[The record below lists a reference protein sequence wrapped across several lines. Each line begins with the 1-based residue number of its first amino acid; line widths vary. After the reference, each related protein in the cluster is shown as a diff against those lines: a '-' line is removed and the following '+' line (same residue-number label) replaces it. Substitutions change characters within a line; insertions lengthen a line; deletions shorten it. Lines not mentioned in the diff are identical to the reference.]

1 MVEFKMQTRPTAGGS
16 MCVVPDDATTL
27 SITNGVTVGNVAITR
42 GKLRHMERLY
52 GFDLDAAARAAATKS
67 HEQHV
72 AALARHEEEK
82 AKATGWDRD
91 RLVPP
96 KRTEPS
102 EVASFQ
108 FGGDTRDLLRYAEAD
123 GMRMVAL
130 IAAYLEPGE
139 DPVRWLAKMLMD
151 QGYDV
156 PVDPEWADTD
166 WPHDDPERAAEPRSD
181 G

>member
-1 MVEFKMQTRPTAGGS
+1 MQPRPKAGRS
-16 MCVVPDDATTL
+16 MCVIPDDATTL
-27 SITNGVTVGNVAITR
+27 LISNVVTVGDVAITR

-52 GFDLDAAARAAATKS
+52 GFDLDAAAQDAAKKS
-67 HEQHV
+67 QEKYV
-72 AALARHEEEK
+72 AAIARYEQEKAK
-82 AKATGWDRD
+82 AKATGLD

-108 FGGDTRDLLRYAEAD
+108 LGGDTRDLLRYAEAD

-139 DPVRWLAKMLMD
+139 DPVRRLAKMLMD

-166 WPHDDPERAAEPRSD
+166 WPHNNNEESER
-181 G
+181 

>member
-1 MVEFKMQTRPTAGGS
+1 
-16 MCVVPDDATTL
+16 MCVVPDDARTL
-27 SITNGVTVGNVAITR
+27 LITNGVTVGDVAITR

-52 GFDLDAAARAAATKS
+52 GFDLDAAAQDAATKS

-96 KRTEPS
+96 KRTEPAD
-102 EVASFQ
+102 VASFQ

-139 DPVRWLAKMLMD
+139 DPVRRLAKMLMD

-156 PVDPEWADTD
+156 PVSPEWADAD
-166 WPHDDPERAAEPRSD
+166 WPHDNTNNEGEST
-181 G
+181 

>member
-1 MVEFKMQTRPTAGGS
+1 
-16 MCVVPDDATTL
+16 MCVIPDDATTL
-27 SITNGVTVGNVAITR
+27 LISNVVTVGDVAITR

-52 GFDLDAAARAAATKS
+52 GFDLDAAARDAATKS
-67 HEQHV
+67 QKQHA
-72 AALARHEEEK
+72 AALARHEQEK

-91 RLVPP
+91 RLAPP
-96 KRTEPS
+96 KRPEPS
-102 EVASFQ
+102 DVASFQ
-108 FGGDTRDLLRYAEAD
+108 SGGDTRDLLRYAEAD

-139 DPVRWLAKMLMD
+139 DPVRRLAKMLMD

-166 WPHDDPERAAEPRSD
+166 WPHNNNEESER
-181 G
+181 